1 MQKTLG
7 YSAFCM
13 GGDGSIHTHHLYN
26 REDLEKSVPTT
37 LKSLK
42 THYSMRS
49 SMGRK
54 PLYKR
59 REFLR
64 ENFSGK
70 NFQSEH
76 PFSPHIFLHL
86 YLCYGSIFFN
96 ENSTVGFSAI
106 FSTSL
111 SFVRIF
117 RNILKIFNFSCLFP
131 FLTHSHRYR
140 SMEQQQNSKLQS
152 RTTKKHQSLL
162 SIIDS
167 APILIQHGSQTFH
180 PSSST
185 PSSLQNSLIS
195 NLPFIFVMIF
205 RIQLYSSPISTKK
218 IQRKVPLFE
227 ELLNFWSLFFLH
239 LLAFIILLITLTML
253 WNTLKNYLILLK
265 TTYYFSSISEIA
277 SAVEKLLKKE
287 LLNTD
292 WNSTLTTSPQNL
304 PHTLICF
311 GAVEMT
317 VQTTNMFLVKIS
329 FIPALLCIKGGT
341 QPFMSMTL
349 QSQMDIGTE
358 HSLECQYPLPFTMQT
373 IISLMVL
380 KGVHEC
386 YWVCGNSFHIATL
399 LSNHVTKRIF
409 TYLFS

>member
-26 REDLEKSVPTT
+26 REELEKSVPTT

-111 SFVRIF
+111 PLVRIF
-117 RNILKIFNFSCLFP
+117 RNNLKIFNFSCLCA
-131 FLTHSHRYR
+131 FLTYSHRHR
-140 SMEQQQNSKLQS
+140 SMEQRHNNKSQFG
-152 RTTKKHQSLL
+152 TTKKRQSLL
-162 SIIDS
+162 SITDS
-167 APILIQHGSQTFH
+167 ALILDQHGSNESATFH
-180 PSSST
+180 PSMETSV
-185 PSSLQNSLIS
+185 
-195 NLPFIFVMIF
+195 FV
-205 RIQLYSSPISTKK
+205 YS
-218 IQRKVPLFE
+218 V
-227 ELLNFWSLFFLH
+227 
-239 LLAFIILLITLTML
+239 
-253 WNTLKNYLILLK
+253 
-265 TTYYFSSISEIA
+265 
-277 SAVEKLLKKE
+277 
-287 LLNTD
+287 
-292 WNSTLTTSPQNL
+292 
-304 PHTLICF
+304 
-311 GAVEMT
+311 
-317 VQTTNMFLVKIS
+317 
-329 FIPALLCIKGGT
+329 
-341 QPFMSMTL
+341 
-349 QSQMDIGTE
+349 
-358 HSLECQYPLPFTMQT
+358 
-373 IISLMVL
+373 
-380 KGVHEC
+380 
-386 YWVCGNSFHIATL
+386 
-399 LSNHVTKRIF
+399 
-409 TYLFS
+409 